1 VIVVN
6 MAWSRYLEKKTEPTQ
21 NKNEEIEKYV
31 KEAEEEFIKYNQV
44 IEKFLNKISKKAVK
58 KKKTSI

>member
-1 VIVVN
+1 VEQIPK
-6 MAWSRYLEKKTEPTQ
+6 KKTEPTQ

-44 IEKFLNKISKKAVK
+44 IKKFLNKISKKAVK